1 MLVSEAGMPKVD
13 TVVELD
19 SEDEELDSGAEELEL
34 ELELEPELEEVSS
47 SPLSNGHIAWVV
59 VRSAN
64 KAHAFNHIELI
75 SKTLGN

>member
-1 MLVSEAGMPKVD
+1 MPKVD

-34 ELELEPELEEVSS
+34 ELEEVSS